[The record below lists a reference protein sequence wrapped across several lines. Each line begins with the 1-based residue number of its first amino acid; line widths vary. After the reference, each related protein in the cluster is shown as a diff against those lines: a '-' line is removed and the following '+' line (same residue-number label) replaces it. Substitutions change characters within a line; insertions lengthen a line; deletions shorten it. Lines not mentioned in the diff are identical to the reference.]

1 MIDFTFILRFY
12 DLSLIY
18 FIFATMEGEMY
29 RLSLIHFIFVTM
41 EGEMYRLSNGLLNLN
56 MGDEIFL
63 WGGHEVSEIGFKNCL
78 MTTLSDLLAISIVI
92 NNLSLSLT
100 HRSCF
105 YLFFREVDNLSK

>member
-12 DLSLIY
+12 DLSLIH

-63 WGGHEVSEIGFKNCL
+63 
-78 MTTLSDLLAISIVI
+78 
-92 NNLSLSLT
+92 
-100 HRSCF
+100 
-105 YLFFREVDNLSK
+105 